1 MKVQVNNKEVET
13 QAKNITALL
22 QQLSL
27 PEQGIAVAINNQM
40 LPREQWADY
49 VLKEGAQLI
58 VIKAVCGG

>member
-27 PEQGIAVAINNQM
+27 PEQGIAVAVNNQM
-40 LPREQWADY
+40 VPREQWADY

>member
-27 PEQGIAVAINNQM
+27 PKQGIAVAVNNQM
-40 LPREQWADY
+40 VPREQWADY